1 MRSPHDDDPLSARR
15 LSRRALLGASLAGG
29 LSVVAAA
36 CASPVPSSRPTSS
49 LPGPTPTG
57 AASPTDA
64 VPGGTPTAPPAT
76 PAPVS
81 LERLVRGLLVV
92 GFRGSTLKDGGWVA
106 RSLGAGLGGVIL
118 FDRDQETG
126 GARNVRSPAQVRRLT
141 EDIRAAAGRTPVI
154 AIDQE
159 GGLVTRLSP
168 AHGYPAVAS
177 EADIGSGT
185 DAHARR
191 WAKALAATL
200 ADAGV
205 TLNLAP
211 VVDLDVNPSS
221 PAIGALGRSFSAD
234 ADTVVRM
241 AGIEVAA
248 HRAAGVATA
257 LKHFPG
263 IGSSTGNTDNGVVDV
278 TRTWHRAELEPFQ
291 RLIEADRAD
300 VVMVGHV
307 RNDKLDPHRPASQSR
322 AVVTDLLRG
331 TLGWEGLVVTDD
343 LQAGAVASQGPAE
356 AAIRALEAGADLLL
370 FANQQGYDAEIVH
383 TVTAAVVGAVHA
395 GRLDRSTVEAS
406 AARVGA
412 LFPGG

>member
-1 MRSPHDDDPLSARR
+1 M
-15 LSRRALLGASLAGG
+15 LGGSVMGG
-29 LSVVAAA
+29 LAVLAAA
-36 CASPVPSSRPTSS
+36 CGPTPPTPAPPAGGPPPTPTHGASPVATPSPGPAATSRPTDTPVALES
-49 LPGPTPTG
+49 LV
-57 AASPTDA
+57 A
-64 VPGGTPTAPPAT
+64 
-76 PAPVS
+76 
-81 LERLVRGLLVV
+81 RLLVV
-92 GFRGSTLKDGGWVA
+92 GFRGEMLKAGGWVERA
-106 RSLGAGLGGVIL
+106 LSAGIGGVIL

-141 EDIRAAAGRTPVI
+141 AAVRDAAARTPII

-177 EADIGSGT
+177 EAEIGAGT
-185 DAHARR
+185 TARARR
-191 WAKALAATL
+191 WARDLAATL

-211 VVDLDVNPSS
+211 VVDLDVNRRS

-234 ADTVVRM
+234 ADLVVRM

-248 HRAAGVATA
+248 HRGAGVATA

-263 IGSSTGNTDNGVVDV
+263 IGSSTGNTDDGSVDV
-278 TRTWHRAELEPFQ
+278 TRTWHRAELEPFR
-291 RLIEADRAD
+291 RLIEGDRAD

-307 RNDKLDPHRPASQSR
+307 RNDRLDPERPASQSS

-331 TLGWEGLVVTDD
+331 TLGWDGVVVTDD
-343 LQAGAVASQGPAE
+343 LQAGAVAAEGPPE

-370 FANQQGYDAEIVH
+370 FANQQGYDAGIVD
-383 TVTAAVVGAVHA
+383 TVIAAISGAVDS
-395 GRLDRSTVEAS
+395 GRLPRSTIEA
-406 AARVGA
+406 AASRVDA
-412 LFPGG
+412 LFPGS